1 MTSAL
6 TVKKALI
13 RAFTNHNAFKNRQCV
28 IAHPGSEMEQECV
41 FIDRVRNNEQ
51 ARALGKAHRREE
63 LTVDVAIV
71 SQVYSRDLLES
82 EERAFQMLAGVEEAI
97 AADSSLDG
105 RVLIAEVTGWEQRS
119 FNTDQSNII
128 EITVSVR
135 VLANKDLED

>member
-6 TVKKALI
+6 KVKKALV
-13 RAFTNHNAFKNRQCV
+13 RAFTNHNAFKNRQV
-28 IAHPGSEMEQECV
+28 SLAHPGSEMEHECV
-41 FIDRVRNNEQ
+41 FIDRVRNSER
-51 ARALGKAHRREE
+51 ARSLGMAHRREE

-71 SQVYSRDLLES
+71 SQVHTGDLLES
-82 EERAFQMLAGVEEAI
+82 EERAFQMLQGVEEAI
-97 AADSSLDG
+97 AGDSSLDG

-135 VLANKDLED
+135 IVADKDLES